1 MDSKR
6 KKINLKSSIQIELIK
21 KISPLYFFVALIV
34 TLIHV
39 TIEFLDTKNS
49 IIDEL
54 GAIEVT
60 HNRVLS
66 KLMWHLNQDQ
76 LKASL
81 NGIVKMPLVVG
92 VSLKNPKGHILLSS
106 GNISITETDVK
117 RVDFEGNI
125 VEVDKKVEFKKG
137 LFKRSFNLERN
148 SPSGKEK
155 IGEIILYSNNNVIL
169 KRVGLGFIFI
179 IFNAIIKTTVLWIVF
194 IYYTR
199 KIISDPLNEL
209 TNETNNIKL
218 NQLEAIEIKGS
229 PKNEIGILQSS
240 FNKMIYNLA
249 KSRDDLKKQT
259 GINIDILTTYSDELE
274 KEVIKRTDELKKI
287 NGDLKETNKRLNRFI
302 AIVAHDLRNPIGA
315 IHGYISIL
323 TKWKKD
329 KKVLKEGKE
338 ENILKVL
345 DSLCTRSINLIK
357 DILEIGA
364 LGTGSLEIEWGS
376 STAKEIGNLTIEN
389 VKFLAEKKS
398 IIITG
403 HFEEGFKIKSDQNRV
418 IQVLTN
424 LLTNA
429 IKFTEDNGVIELN
442 IFQIEK
448 EDKVQFEVKDNG
460 NGVES
465 DIIEHLFDK
474 DSLTTRKGT
483 DGEVGTGFGLPLCQ
497 DLIVAHNSKIF
508 VESEWGKGS
517 RFYFILDK
525 FK

>member
-1 MDSKR
+1 MDSKM
-6 KKINLKSSIQIELIK
+6 KKTNLKSSIQIELIK
-21 KISPLYFFVALIV
+21 KISPIYFFVALVV
-34 TLIHV
+34 TFIHV

-49 IIDEL
+49 IIEEL

-60 HNRVLS
+60 HNKVLS

-92 VSLKNPKGHILLSS
+92 VSLKNQKGHILLSS
-106 GNISITETDVK
+106 GNISITEADVK
-117 RVDFEGNI
+117 HVDFEGNI
-125 VEVDKKVEFKKG
+125 IDVDKKVGLKKG
-137 LFKRSFNLERN
+137 LFKKSFNLERD
-148 SPSGKEK
+148 SLSDKEK
-155 IGEIILYSNNNVIL
+155 IGEIILYSNNKVIF

-179 IFNAIIKTTVLWIVF
+179 IFNAIIKTTVLWVVF

-199 KIISDPLNEL
+199 KIVSEPLNEL

-240 FNKMIYNLA
+240 FNKMIYNLT
-249 KSRDDLKKQT
+249 KSRDDVKKQT

-274 KEVIKRTDELKKI
+274 KEVIKRTDELKGA
-287 NGDLKETNKRLNRFI
+287 NRDLKEINNRLNRFI

-315 IHGYISIL
+315 IHGYIFIL
-323 TKWKKD
+323 TKWKKE
-329 KKVLKEGKE
+329 KKVLQEGKE
-338 ENILKVL
+338 EKILKNL
-345 DSLCTRSINLIK
+345 DSLCSRSINLIK

-364 LGTGSLEIEWGS
+364 LGSGSLEIEWGS
-376 STAKEIGNLTIEN
+376 STAKEIGALTIEN
-389 VKFLAEKKS
+389 IKFFAEKKS
-398 IIITG
+398 INLIWNL
-403 HFEEGFKIKSDQNRV
+403 EEGFQIKSDKNRI

-429 IKFTEDNGVIELN
+429 VKFTPENGAIELN
-442 IFQIEK
+442 IFQIG
-448 EDKVQFEVKDNG
+448 EDKKVQFEVKDNG

-474 DSLTTRKGT
+474 DHLTTRKGT
-483 DGEVGTGFGLPLCQ
+483 DGEAGTGFGLPLCQ
-497 DLIVAHNSKIF
+497 DLIIAHNSKIL
-508 VESEWGKGS
+508 VESKMGEGS
-517 RFYFILDK
+517 RFFFILEK